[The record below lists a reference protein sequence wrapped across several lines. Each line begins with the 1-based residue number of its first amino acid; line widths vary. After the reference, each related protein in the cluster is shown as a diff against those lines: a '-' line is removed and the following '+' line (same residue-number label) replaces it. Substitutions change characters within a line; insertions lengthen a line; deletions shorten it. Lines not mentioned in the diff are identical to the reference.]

1 MSQHQLDGMTHAS
14 CIPLS
19 VASTS
24 TSVESPSSTDM
35 PYTVWREVSR
45 LSPPPT
51 DPHSQF
57 STGIAS
63 PPERTHPDPQN
74 LYHRHH
80 RRHHDTSET
89 SLGVPADPIDGPHNL
104 GLSRGSTS
112 PCSSLSHLPGL
123 PPTPNVLLQ
132 SRSPSAMSCQSG
144 GSNRSVRSSRRHEGA
159 TARVRLPHHH
169 AVHSVTSIVTSMA
182 SPSGVVAQLDGT
194 NVVPPGNC
202 DFPGGPTPVP
212 EGVPPRFI
220 EMTSND
226 VNRYQKDC
234 FRVLPA
240 SNYKVPAMQLEYG
253 YYGKEL
259 PTGWTACRHPE
270 GALYYMNSEKRT
282 FTEVDVREQ
291 KSYSNVEYFSEFL
304 WEELRFELR
313 ERDLESSLNLDEVQ
327 LVLKLHPDDDGVCY
341 YYFVNPAGR
350 SLFWLEE
357 WDAPGIFDSCR
368 SVDTLPHK
376 GLAIQA
382 LYWYILMTS
391 VVCRRH
397 WALFP
402 TLFKVTPRLKE
413 EAKAMIRHT
422 LCDHLTSNLTSSPG
436 NPEELKTFL
445 SLLEGVDSE
454 WDDNE
459 GYGASTFG
467 RIMMKFCMSPLSSL
481 QLSLPDPCIDSNY
494 YLNFHV
500 TTLQHLHTIFVD
512 RTISKEKWNV
522 FDTNLLATVLLT
534 SNVGFLAINSVD
546 SGRGVSLRQIA
557 SYLSLMASFGSIMLE
572 TLAIIYSLPHAFLV
586 WGMILFFVALSAE
599 WWNLGGLVS
608 WIAIGIAT
616 LAICVLVGWC
626 IWMARDRTQHW
637 FFTVDLYQASLVNDQ
652 PEDQGEYIGRRPSH
666 PWLIMRIPHYV
677 SSIFGS
683 QNGRHSEGNNNEY
696 VEEIAMRSVLVA
708 VPAGGNLDMPD
719 GEGHINK
726 MDTPIA

>member
-35 PYTVWREVSR
+35 PYTVWR
-45 LSPPPT
+45 
-51 DPHSQF
+51 
-57 STGIAS
+57 IAS

-159 TARVRLPHHH
+159 TARVRLPHRH

-291 KSYSNVEYFSEFL
+291 KNYSNVEYFSEFL

-382 LYWYILMTS
+382 LYW
-391 VVCRRH
+391 RH

-422 LCDHLTSNLTSSPG
+422 LCG

-494 YLNFHV
+494 YLNFHGEPCARLNFNQSVHGWKYHPSKMMMICAPLFFFSPV

-522 FDTNLLATVLLT
+522 FVNQLTSLFQDTNLLATVLLT

-557 SYLSLMASFGSIMLE
+557 SYLSLMASFGSIMLGLTFVRHNRTE
-572 TLAIIYSLPHAFLV
+572 SRNSSFAAAHFLHEL
-586 WGMILFFVALSAE
+586 WMI
-599 WWNLGGLVS
+599 
-608 WIAIGIAT
+608 
-616 LAICVLVGWC
+616 
-626 IWMARDRTQHW
+626 
-637 FFTVDLYQASLVNDQ
+637 FTD
-652 PEDQGEYIGRRPSH
+652 
-666 PWLIMRIPHYV
+666 
-677 SSIFGS
+677 
-683 QNGRHSEGNNNEY
+683 
-696 VEEIAMRSVLVA
+696 
-708 VPAGGNLDMPD
+708 
-719 GEGHINK
+719 
-726 MDTPIA
+726 